1 MKKLLLILL
10 CLPMI
15 GFGQE
20 WNFGGTDSD
29 YGRSVQQTADG
40 GYIITGKARSFG
52 NGKYDVILT
61 KTDANGVEKWTRY
74 LGGTRDEFGASVHQ
88 TTDGGYIIA
97 GEKEVPLSSSGL
109 DLGRNVL
116 LIKTDTFGTQQWQKQ
131 YSFADLSDDFG
142 YSVQLTNDG
151 GYIIL
156 GQTKDFVSWDE
167 DVYLIKTDGNGD
179 SLWTKTFEGVGWTCG
194 YSVQQTTDGG
204 FVITGH
210 INDDVCLIKTDGSGN
225 VQWNKT
231 FGGTYQDVGRS
242 VQQTTDG
249 GYIITGFT
257 RSFGNGYSDVWLI
270 KTDGNG
276 DSLWTKT
283 FGGLNLDFGYAVQ
296 QTNDGGY
303 IITGSTASFGNG
315 GYDAWLIKTDGSGI
329 EQWSQTFGGTNDDAG
344 YSVQQTTNGGY
355 IIAGETRSLGNF
367 GGNPL
372 GVDVYLIKTDGQGN
386 ITSTFNIP
394 ISSKR
399 KLEKTIDIL
408 GKQTKPQTN
417 IPFIE
422 IYNDGTVEKRIVIE

>member
-1 MKKLLLILL
+1 
-10 CLPMI
+10 MI

-179 SLWTKTFEGVGWTCG
+179 SLWTKTF
-194 YSVQQTTDGG
+194 
-204 FVITGH
+204 
-210 INDDVCLIKTDGSGN
+210 
-225 VQWNKT
+225 
-231 FGGTYQDVGRS
+231 
-242 VQQTTDG
+242 
-249 GYIITGFT
+249 
-257 RSFGNGYSDVWLI
+257 
-270 KTDGNG
+270 
-276 DSLWTKT
+276 
-283 FGGLNLDFGYAVQ
+283 GGLNLDFGYAVQ